1 MPKWPDWW
9 DWELEFTSHLLKRM
23 VDRSFTESDL
33 RQMLEVASEFR
44 HSTEPGRWVVETRHH
59 GRGWEVV
66 LEPLETE
73 HLVLVVTAYPCE

>member
-33 RQMLEVASEFR
+33 RQMLEVASEVR
-44 HSTEPGRWVVETRHH
+44 HGAEPGRWVVETRHN
-59 GRGWEVV
+59 GRGWEVI